1 MRIKRRRLLV
11 VLLVVSQLGCLSF
24 GVLWAAQW
32 LHGVFDEFIERN
44 VTAQGRLLAYELERQ
59 IDEASITSVEPGTL
73 GWDRL
78 QELCEKTKTPNAG
91 FVSVLRLDTGALACH
106 SQLRDDPSLLRSF
119 PGRLPLVTGKTVKPL
134 VEIAREAAQNDQP
147 LVTGEIEIAG
157 KLYAVTSLNLP
168 KLNAVLAVH
177 QDRASIALMSGEL
190 VNPLLQAGLVLTLS
204 VVGATAL
211 LTVFLVGRFE
221 TTLMAVNES
230 LEREVDLRTDSL
242 VRTRNAVV
250 FGLAK
255 LSESRDKDTAG
266 HLERIRSYV
275 TILSSEMAKSNS
287 EIDHHYV
294 ANLAVASA
302 LHDVGKISL
311 PDAVLLKTGRLTPSE
326 RKAMQMH
333 TELGGECLA
342 AIGRQLG
349 EDDFL
354 ELGHQIALAHHEQWD
369 GSGYPRGLR
378 GREIPLAAR
387 ITALADV
394 YDALTSHR
402 PYRPA
407 LSHAEAREWI
417 VTHYGTQFDPE
428 VVEAFVAREQEFI
441 RLSQSASDAARQAEG
456 DAATIEAAAPAD
468 ANTPAPPA
476 EVEVARH
483 MPG

>member
-1 MRIKRRRLLV
+1 MMQIKRRRLLV
-11 VLLVVSQLGCLSF
+11 CLLIVSQLGCLTF
-24 GVLWAAQW
+24 GVVWAAKW
-32 LHGVFDEFIERN
+32 LHGVFDSFIERN
-44 VTAQGRLLAYELERQ
+44 VAAQGRLLAYELERQ
-59 IDEASITSVEPGTL
+59 FGEESITTVEPGTL

-78 QELCEKTKTPNAG
+78 QQLCEKVDVPNDG
-91 FVSVLRLDTGALACH
+91 FAFIMRRDTGALACH
-106 SQLRDDPSLLRSF
+106 SKLKEDPSLLRSF
-119 PGRLPLVTGKTVKPL
+119 PGRLPLLTNEGVEPL
-134 VEIAREAAQNDQP
+134 IEAADKAAKSAQP
-147 LVTGEIEIAG
+147 AATGELELAG
-157 KLYAVTSLNLP
+157 KLYAVTCVNLP
-168 KLNAVLAVH
+168 KLNAVLAIS
-177 QDRASIALMSGEL
+177 QSQASIALMSEEL
-190 VNPLLQAGLVLTLS
+190 VNPLLQAGMVLVGS
-204 VVGATAL
+204 VVCATGVI
-211 LTVFLVGRFE
+211 TVFLVRRFE
-221 TTLMAVNES
+221 TTLMAVNAS
-230 LEREVDLRTDSL
+230 LEQEVELRTDSL

-275 TILSSEMAKSNS
+275 TILSSEMAKTNS

-294 ANLAVASA
+294 GNLAVASA
-302 LHDVGKISL
+302 LHDVGKVGL
-311 PDAVLLKTGRLTPSE
+311 PDAVLLKSGKLTPAE

-354 ELGHQIALAHHEQWD
+354 ELGRQVAMAHHEQWD
-369 GSGYPRGLR
+369 GSGYPQGLR

-387 ITALADV
+387 IMAVADV

-428 VVEAFVAREQEFI
+428 VVEAFVSREHDFV
-441 RLSQSASDAARQAEG
+441 RLSAGSGATRQIMEESPSSADQAELDGQSAQR
-456 DAATIEAAAPAD
+456 IAAAPSA
-468 ANTPAPPA
+468 
-476 EVEVARH
+476 
-483 MPG
+483 

>member
-1 MRIKRRRLLV
+1 
-11 VLLVVSQLGCLSF
+11 
-24 GVLWAAQW
+24 
-32 LHGVFDEFIERN
+32 
-44 VTAQGRLLAYELERQ
+44 
-59 IDEASITSVEPGTL
+59 
-73 GWDRL
+73 
-78 QELCEKTKTPNAG
+78 
-91 FVSVLRLDTGALACH
+91 
-106 SQLRDDPSLLRSF
+106 
-119 PGRLPLVTGKTVKPL
+119 
-134 VEIAREAAQNDQP
+134 
-147 LVTGEIEIAG
+147 
-157 KLYAVTSLNLP
+157 
-168 KLNAVLAVH
+168 VLAVH
-177 QDRASIALMSGEL
+177 QDQASIALMSSEL
-190 VNPLLQAGLVLTLS
+190 VNPLLQAGLVLTAS
-204 VVGATAL
+204 VVGATGL
-211 LTVFLVGRFE
+211 LTVFLVRRFE
-221 TTLMAVNES
+221 STLVAVNES
-230 LEREVDLRTDSL
+230 LEREVELRTDSL
-242 VRTRNAVV
+242 LRTRNAVV

-266 HLERIRSYV
+266 HLERIRAYV

-302 LHDVGKISL
+302 LHDVGKVGL

-349 EDDFL
+349 DDDFL
-354 ELGHQIALAHHEQWD
+354 ELGHQIAMAHHEQWD
-369 GSGYPRGLR
+369 GSGYPQGLR

-428 VVEAFVAREQEFI
+428 VVEAFVAREQDFI
-441 RLSQSASDAARQAEG
+441 RLSQTANSAAGEAESEGPAG
-456 DAATIEAAAPAD
+456 DAIALSAGS
-468 ANTPAPPA
+468 PPVA
-476 EVEVARH
+476 SGEVEVPLH
-483 MPG
+483 VPG

>member
-1 MRIKRRRLLV
+1 V
-11 VLLVVSQLGCLSF
+11 
-24 GVLWAAQW
+24 AEW
-32 LHGVFDEFIERN
+32 LHGVFDAFIERN
-44 VTAQGRLLAYELERQ
+44 VGAQDRLLAYELERQ

-78 QELCEKTKTPNAG
+78 QELCENTKAPNAG

-106 SQLRDDPSLLRSF
+106 AQLREDPSLLRSF
-119 PGRLPLVTGKTVKPL
+119 PGRLPLVTSTGVKPL
-134 VEIAREAAQNDQP
+134 VEVAREASENDQP
-147 LVTGEIEIAG
+147 LVTGEIEIG
-157 KLYAVTSLNLP
+157 GRLFAVTCLNLP

-177 QDRASIALMSGEL
+177 QDKASIARMSGEL

-204 VVGATAL
+204 VVAATGL
-211 LTVFLVGRFE
+211 LTVFLVRRFE

-266 HLERIRSYV
+266 HLERIRAYV

-302 LHDVGKISL
+302 LHDVGKVGL
-311 PDAVLLKTGRLTPSE
+311 PDAVLLKTDRLTPSE

-354 ELGHQIALAHHEQWD
+354 ELGQQIALAHHEQWD

-441 RLSQSASDAARQAEG
+441 RLSQAANSAPREAEG
-456 DAATIEAAAPAD
+456 DVPAAAALSK
-468 ANTPAPPA
+468 APAPASAA
-476 EVEVARH
+476 EVDVPVH